1 MRLRILS
8 DIHTEFYKN
17 PVEDFV
23 DNVPAGPDEI
33 LILAGDIGTIRD
45 AEEVE
50 RLTQV
55 LKAFRSK
62 FEDVFYV
69 PGNHDH
75 WYHTLSEGERIL
87 REVSETAGVKLVAS
101 SDGRYALPNNRW
113 LFGGT
118 MWYPETHA
126 TMTQGWSDFALIPNG
141 RNDIFDAH
149 YDFRHHFQQMVQP
162 GDIVVTHMAPSSRS
176 VHPRY
181 RTSNL
186 NDFFLA
192 PMDTFIYDHKPA
204 LWVHGHMHNPV
215 DYVCRGSGTRVVSNP
230 VGYPNE
236 PGLDEPRLD
245 FTVEIK

>member
-8 DIHTEFYKN
+8 DIHTEFYRD
-17 PVEDFV
+17 PVKDFV
-23 DNVPAGPDEI
+23 DHVPAGPDEI
-33 LILAGDIGTIRD
+33 LILAGDIGTIHD
-45 AEEVE
+45 AEEITQ
-50 RLTQV
+50 LTDV
-55 LKAFRSK
+55 LSAFRAK
-62 FEDVFYV
+62 FKDVFYV

-87 REVSETAGVKLVAS
+87 YEVAEAADVKLVTP
-101 SDGRYALPNNRW
+101 DEKYALPNNRW

-118 MWYPETHA
+118 MWYPETF
-126 TMTQGWSDFALIPNG
+126 TTTSQGWSDFALIPNG
-141 RNDIFDAH
+141 RGDIFDAH
-149 YDFRHHFQQMVQP
+149 YDFRRRFREMVEP
-162 GDIVVTHMAPSSRS
+162 GDIVVTHMAPSTRS

-181 RTSNL
+181 RMSSL

-204 LWVHGHMHNPV
+204 LWIHGHMHNPV
-215 DYVCRGSGTRVVSNP
+215 DYTCRVSNTRVVSNP

-245 FTVEIK
+245 FVVEIP